1 MPTEIRR
8 AVPADAE
15 LVRTMLVELADYQ
28 DQAQYVTA
36 TVEDWQGFLGR
47 DDVIVLLA
55 DVDGEPA
62 GYVSSLRRPYLWVGG
77 DLLALDDLYVR
88 EQYRSS
94 GIGRLL
100 MLDLARHALPD
111 RLTISWGLRLENTA
125 GYRFYDRLGAT
136 LNTKTAASWS
146 PETYEKLLGE

>member
-8 AVPADAE
+8 AEPADAE
-15 LVRTMLVELADYQ
+15 LVRTMLVELAEYQ
-28 DQAQYVTA
+28 DQGKDVTA

-47 DDVIVLLA
+47 DDVIVLIA
-55 DVDGEPA
+55 EVDGQAA

-88 EQYRSS
+88 DHFRDG

-100 MLDLARHALPD
+100 MLELARYALPD
-111 RLTISWGLRLENTA
+111 RLTIAWGLRLENEG
-125 GYRFYDRLGAT
+125 GYRFYDRLGAI
-136 LNTKTAASWS
+136 LRTKTVASWPAS
-146 PETYEKLLGE
+146 AYEPLLRD